1 MAPEPSEVAAREL
14 EMANKKLL
22 EDGFFRLEDPSLGE
36 SLTEIE
42 RLRFRFHSEYGLEF
56 GRKHVLDD
64 RLIRSVN
71 KTILGKCV
79 LVHWLRYEEYP
90 GHILHF
96 RQGGPKAGR
105 RCLLVH
111 LIGKGSQ
118 IRYRRQSHLHDLPAV
133 ENKKRSLHETSSA
146 AYDEAGC
153 EAEIMTFPDGGKVIL
168 DARVGYE
175 IRQGYAIVFEFAEH
189 GIAYGWKKM
198 MLPGTKELRDKVQ
211 QMQSKDISVNFAFK
225 EVAAQQIDS

>member
-14 EMANKKLL
+14 EMANEKLL

-64 RLIRSVN
+64 R
-71 KTILGKCV
+71 
-79 LVHWLRYEEYP
+79 
-90 GHILHF
+90 
-96 RQGGPKAGR
+96 GGPKAGR

-211 QMQSKDISVNFAFK
+211 QMQSKDIRVNFAFK